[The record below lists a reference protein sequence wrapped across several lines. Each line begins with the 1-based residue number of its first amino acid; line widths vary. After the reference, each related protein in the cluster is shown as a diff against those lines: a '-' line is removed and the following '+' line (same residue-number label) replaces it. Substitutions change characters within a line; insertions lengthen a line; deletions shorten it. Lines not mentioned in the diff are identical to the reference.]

1 MSDRAER
8 YGEVMPDLAELCRNH
23 DVGLELISCCD
34 DVDQLLERVLTEF
47 EQRLET
53 VSIDSLEQGGQPA
66 SYVEAQRLRALMMF
80 SSQAA
85 ALKEKAV
92 ASEAL
97 RERAKELEQSN
108 RELAAALARE
118 ARARHQLDEV
128 LESVDAE
135 RHRLDKLSEIMKTF
149 GVLGHKINNPLTS
162 LMGRAQILQM
172 NRDLDP
178 QVLKAAQVIEEASR
192 RISLYIRELADLA
205 KEGKAEA
212 LMQALEMPETTEGR
226 SE

>member
-1 MSDRAER
+1 MSDRVELYR
-8 YGEVMPDLAELCRNH
+8 EVMPDLTELCRNH
-23 DVGLELISCCD
+23 DVGLDLISCCD

-47 EQRLET
+47 ERRLET
-53 VSIDSLEQGGQPA
+53 VSIESLEQGGQPA
-66 SYVEAQRLRALMMF
+66 SYVEAQRLRALVMF

-108 RELAAALARE
+108 RELAATLARE
-118 ARARHQLDEV
+118 ARARRQIGL
-128 LESVDAE
+128 
-135 RHRLDKLSEIMKTF
+135 
-149 GVLGHKINNPLTS
+149 LGHKINNPLTS
-162 LMGRAQILQM
+162 LMGRAQILRM

-178 QVLKAAQVIEEASR
+178 QVLKAAQVIEEASE
-192 RISLYIRELADLA
+192 RISLYIRELADLSKA
-205 KEGKAEA
+205 GNAEA
-212 LMQALEMPETTEGR
+212 RIEALEMPEPTEGR